1 VKCAWPTCETEIDE
15 EAPEGT
21 LCEACRQRG
30 EEAIA
35 TGGRAAAMLDAF
47 QRSLDAPF
55 TTPLPKRGKPS

>member
-1 VKCAWPTCETEIDE
+1 VKCAWPTCENEIDE
-15 EAPEGT
+15 GPEGS

-30 EEAIA
+30 EEAMA

-55 TTPLPKRGKPS
+55 TPTLPRRGKPS